1 MRFIQTVLIL
11 LLACSINSCGLV
23 KTAYNNAPEA
33 LSWWLDDYFDFTA
46 AQKAVLKPALHRV
59 HDWHRENQ
67 LPSYIKSL
75 QDLQITVAKEQ
86 FSPNEAC
93 EKIDQFKD
101 NFTQLQSQ
109 FIPTIIEIAPLL
121 TNKQLQYFAKKLDKR
136 ALKWKSEWW
145 QETTEEQLS
154 VRLEKTEDL
163 AEKIYGNLTDAQ
175 RALLKQHLAKTPADP
190 ALSYAEILRRNQDV
204 EQIVTALH
212 SQSLSQE
219 SKSQL
224 VKDGFERLQNSPN
237 PAYEAYSN
245 QMKQRTC
252 VIIAD
257 LHAST
262 NSKQKQ
268 HANDWLQDYIVQFSS
283 LSVNK
288 NGNKK

>member
-1 MRFIQTVLIL
+1 MRFIQTVFIL

-23 KTAYNNAPEA
+23 KTAYNNAPAA

-46 AQKAVLKPALHRV
+46 AQKTVLNPALHRV
-59 HDWHRENQ
+59 HDWHRQNQ
-67 LPSYIKSL
+67 LPSYINTL
-75 QDLQITVAKEQ
+75 QDLQTLVAKDQ

-101 NFTQLQSQ
+101 NFHQLQSE

-121 TNKQLQYFAKKLDKR
+121 TDKQLQYFHRKLEKR

-145 QETTEEQLS
+145 QETPEEQLS

-163 AEKIYGNLTDAQ
+163 AEKIYGDLTDAQ
-175 RALLKQHLAKTPADP
+175 RVLLKQNLAKTPADP
-190 ALSYAEILRRNQDV
+190 ALSYAEILRRNKDV
-204 EQIVTALH
+204 EQIVTSLH

-219 SKSQL
+219 GKSQL

-245 QMKQRTC
+245 LMKKRTC
-252 VIIAD
+252 EIIAD

-262 NSKQKQ
+262 SNKQKL
-268 HANDWLQDYIVQFSS
+268 HANDWLEGYIVQFSS
-283 LSVNK
+283 LSVNNNAK
-288 NGNKK
+288 